1 MATPTTKPQTQD
13 QITEGRLQQ
22 NCLMFLNRY
31 HREQERW
38 FHSIPNG
45 ENRDLITA
53 ARLKA
58 TGLKSGV
65 ADTFLPEPR
74 GVYHG
79 LYVELK
85 TPTGRLSDKQKEFIA
100 AMRQRRYCV
109 VVLDTLEAFQALISE
124 YLPLKAG
131 ELLPEHHF
139 ARYPL

>member
-100 AMRQRRYCV
+100 AMRQRGYCV
-109 VVLDTLEAFQALISE
+109 VVLDTLEAFRALISE

>member
-1 MATPTTKPQTQD
+1 MATPTPKPQTQD

-22 NCLMFLNRY
+22 LCLLWLNKY

-74 GVYHG
+74 GAYHG
-79 LYVELK
+79 LYIELK
-85 TPTGRLSDKQKEFIA
+85 TLVGRLSDKQKQFIA
-100 AMRQRRYCV
+100 AMRPRGYCV
-109 VVLDTLEAFQALISE
+109 VVLDTLEAFQALIPD
-124 YLPLKAG
+124 YLNLKAG

-139 ARYPL
+139 SRYSL